1 MNGAEK
7 SPVVDK
13 IKAPSK
19 IGFEK
24 ICADN
29 FSVKVP
35 EPFLRFSKGN
45 R

>member
-7 SPVVDK
+7 SPFVDK
-13 IKAPSK
+13 IKAPSE

-24 ICADN
+24 ICTDN
-29 FSVKVP
+29 FAIKVP
-35 EPFLRFSKGN
+35 ERFFRFSKGN